1 MTRWFAVTPGKIA
14 AMALLLVGVST
25 AFVIYMQVRLTD
37 ILAAPDW
44 CARAINAERLA
55 QTRTTSAIESCISLL
70 DKQVGSLAINSHIF
84 AGIIALCLLVLV
96 VIVLAGGRLNFKAS
110 REGIEG
116 DISRDPAAA
125 AQETATAAQD
135 QADAIAEESRP

>member
-1 MTRWFAVTPGKIA
+1 MSRWFTITPGKIA

-25 AFVIYMQVRLTD
+25 AFVIFMQIRLTN

-55 QTRTTSAIESCISLL
+55 QTRTASAIESCISLL

-96 VIVLAGGRLNFKAS
+96 VIVLAGGRLNLKAS
-110 REGIEG
+110 KDGVDV
-116 DISRDPAAA
+116 DISRDAEAAA
-125 AQETATAAQD
+125 TEV
-135 QADAIAEESRP
+135 ADAAVERRDEIVGGA